1 MTEGSLIRAAGSAEL
16 TCINASCTD
25 AHPHTHLT
33 HMVLTFH
40 PTTSMSTCT
49 RVCLP
54 FADAQRIQDKSS
66 THNPHWICLYFNSLN
81 KELRLFSRTSDSAEG
96 NGVFRCCPHGRA
108 PVRPSKG
115 PGQRGFGAMLTV
127 TPRQYSERH
136 WEASCWEPPLGTTL
150 KTTTQ
155 NMLRDIACLQNF
167 LCGATA
173 HTSDSLSQVF

>member
-1 MTEGSLIRAAGSAEL
+1 ML
-16 TCINASCTD
+16 T
-25 AHPHTHLT
+25 P
-33 HMVLTFH
+33 
-40 PTTSMSTCT
+40 
-49 RVCLP
+49 
-54 FADAQRIQDKSS
+54 
-66 THNPHWICLYFNSLN
+66 THNSHTWCSPSTQPHLRPHALVPVFHLQMLSIYRTKANTHSPQWICLYFNSLN

-96 NGVFRCCPHGRA
+96 NGAFRCCPHGRA

-115 PGQRGFGAMLTV
+115 PGQMGFGAMLTV

-136 WEASCWEPPLGTTL
+136 WEARGGELLGTTF